1 MELQFG
7 MSKVSISKFNEEV
20 MEIAD
25 VSKVSKTNVG
35 VSIKEKNILKVFF
48 AKIFINN

>member
-20 MEIAD
+20 VEIAD
-25 VSKVSKTNVG
+25 VSKVSKTNVV
-35 VSIKEKNILKVFF
+35 VSM
-48 AKIFINN
+48 